1 MNEQIQILLSH
12 FYSYAKN
19 KLGFDKD
26 ASIRFVTDDENSKN
40 PLGTTAHYNPGSMD
54 VTVYVS
60 GRHPKDILRS
70 VAHELVHHKQNCDG
84 KMQNLNPTTPGYA
97 QEDSHLRGL
106 EEEAYLEGNM
116 CFRDWEDE
124 YKSNQEV
131 KTIYESVTTKFIKEK
146 LQMSTKGELR
156 NIVKEAVT
164 KVLSENRLKEMGYD
178 DEDHFGDPYMDDL
191 EKEFPFLKD
200 DPEMGGSAPAD
211 IQRSMDDEMPAAM
224 GDEDERE
231 LEEET
236 VTEGDEMSRTI
247 TQIEKI
253 GAEISQ
259 IAKMSI
265 DPAVVERIEMIDD
278 MVTDVLAQMQGVE
291 PGFDADGYSKMPGQ
305 RPMEEK
311 TTDKHD
317 DNPALKGDQ
326 KDELPD
332 HLQKAII
339 DDAEEVDEEKL
350 SAFQRDLR
358 RRQAMKDAY
367 DERMRKEKE
376 GQEANEAAS
385 LDTSSEDR
393 YGDMK
398 HVIKGI
404 RFSSQG
410 DIAADVRAMEEN
422 EELADWLYGELGSND
437 VVADE
442 FGNEYTGADIQDY
455 LNTDDVVLPDIA
467 ETQEDF
473 YTQMR
478 TDARTLSE
486 DWNEGLRNKRSS
498 LLNERLM
505 KAWKLG

>member
-1 MNEQIQILLSH
+1 MNEQIKKLLSH
-12 FYSYAKN
+12 FYEYAKN
-19 KLGFDKD
+19 ELSFDED
-26 ASIRFVTDDENSKN
+26 ANIHFVVDEENSKN
-40 PLGTTAHYNPGSMD
+40 PLGTTAHYNPGTMD
-54 VTVYVS
+54 VTVYIS

-70 VAHELVHHKQNCDG
+70 VAHELVHHKQNCQG
-84 KMQNLNPTTPGYA
+84 KMDNVGPTEPGYA
-97 QEDSHLRGL
+97 QNDSRLRQL

-116 CFRDWEDE
+116 CFRDWEDN
-124 YKSNQEV
+124 YKTNQEV

-146 LQMSTKGELR
+146 IKMSTKGELR

-211 IQRSMDDEMPAAM
+211 IQRSMDDEMPAM
-224 GDEDERE
+224 DDEDEMME
-231 LEEET
+231 GMCPKCGMSPCACPMHEEET
-236 VTEGDEMSRTI
+236 V
-247 TQIEKI
+247 
-253 GAEISQ
+253 AEEINNL
-259 IAKMSI
+259 IA
-265 DPAVVERIEMIDD
+265 
-278 MVTDVLAQMQGVE
+278 TLG
-291 PGFDADGYSKMPGQ
+291 
-305 RPMEEK
+305 EEK
-311 TTDKHD
+311 VLELLRNVDEASTEKFD

-326 KDELPD
+326 DELPD
-332 HLQKAII
+332 NLQKAII

-367 DERMRKEKE
+367 DERKRKEKE
-376 GQEANEAAS
+376 EQDANEAAS

-410 DIAADVRAMEEN
+410 DIEADVRAMEEN

-437 VVADE
+437 IVADE

-455 LNTDDVVLPDIA
+455 LNTDDVELPDIA

-473 YTQMR
+473 YSQMR

-486 DWNEGLRNKRSS
+486 DWNKSIRNKRSS

>member
-1 MNEQIQILLSH
+1 MEQEFQKLLSH
-12 FYSYAKN
+12 FYQFAKN
-19 KLGFDKD
+19 RIGFDKD
-26 ASIRFVTDDENSKN
+26 ASISFISDPQNSVELLGKTAYYDPSKMGVTIYTDR
-40 PLGTTAHYNPGSMD
+40 
-54 VTVYVS
+54 
-60 GRHPKDILRS
+60 RHPKDILRS

-84 KMQNLNPTTPGYA
+84 RMNNLNPTTPGYA

-106 EEEAYLEGNM
+106 EEEAYLKGNM
-116 CFRDWEDE
+116 CFRDWEDT

-178 DEDHFGDPYMDDL
+178 DEDHFRDPYMDDL

-211 IQRSMDDEMPAAM
+211 IQRSMDDEMPPMAM
-224 GDEDERE
+224 DDEDEMRE
-231 LEEET
+231 GMCPTCGMSPCACPMHEEET
-236 VTEGDEMSRTI
+236 VSE
-247 TQIEKI
+247 
-253 GAEISQ
+253 EINNL
-259 IAKMSI
+259 IA
-265 DPAVVERIEMIDD
+265 
-278 MVTDVLAQMQGVE
+278 TLG
-291 PGFDADGYSKMPGQ
+291 
-305 RPMEEK
+305 EEK
-311 TTDKHD
+311 VLELLRNVDEASTEKHD

-326 KDELPD
+326 DELPD
-332 HLQKAII
+332 NLQKAII
-339 DDAEEVDEEKL
+339 DDAEEVDEEKEEKL
-350 SAFQRDLR
+350 SPFQRDLR
-358 RRQAMKDAY
+358 RRLAMKAAHD
-367 DERMRKEKE
+367 DRLRKEFPDLSDYERGSAQYKKE
-376 GQEANEAAS
+376 GIE
-385 LDTSSEDR
+385 DDITSSEDR

-410 DIAADVRAMEEN
+410 DIEADVRAMEEN
-422 EELADWLYGELGSND
+422 EELADWLYGELGSGD
-437 VVADE
+437 IVADE

-455 LNTDDVVLPDIA
+455 LSTDDVELPDIA

-473 YTQMR
+473 YAQMR

-486 DWNEGLRNKRSS
+486 DWNKSIRNKRSS

-505 KAWKLG
+505 KAWNFKK